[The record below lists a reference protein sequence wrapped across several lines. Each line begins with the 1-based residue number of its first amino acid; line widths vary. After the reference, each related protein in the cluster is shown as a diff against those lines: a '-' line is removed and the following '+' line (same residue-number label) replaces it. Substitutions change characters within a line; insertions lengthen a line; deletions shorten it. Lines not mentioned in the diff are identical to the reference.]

1 VVDEMDSEPAILAQ
15 GLTKRFGPVP
25 ALAGVDLHVPAG
37 TVFGLLGPNGAGKT
51 TLVRIL
57 ATLLPADTGRARV
70 LGHDV
75 ARQPGA
81 VRRAIGLSGQYAA
94 VDAYLTGRE
103 NLRMIA
109 RLSGLTRAAAR
120 RRSEELLHVFDLED
134 VANRTARTYS
144 GGLRRRLDVAASLV
158 ATPRVLFLDEPTTG
172 LDPRGRR
179 AMWRLLSGLRERGT
193 TVLLTTQYLEEADRL
208 ADTIAVLDRG
218 SVIATGTADELKA
231 QVGGDRQEKHAAPG
245 VDPGTL
251 AAALAGLGTAE
262 PVLDRD
268 LGRVVIPIADG
279 PAVLPR
285 LAARLADSDLAVSDL
300 AVRRPTL
307 DDVFLTLTGQRS
319 QLSTRDGLRSGRSS

>member
-1 VVDEMDSEPAILAQ
+1 MDSEPAILAQ

-218 SVIATGTADELKA
+218 WVIATGTADELKA
-231 QVGGDRQEKHAAPG
+231 QVGGDRLELQAAPG
-245 VDPGTL
+245 VDLGTL

-319 QLSTRDGLRSGRSS
+319 QLSTRDGLRSGRPS